1 MQGRRRISSA
11 LLAVVTTVAGLVAAA
26 PQAHADGTL
35 INDIDCDGTVD
46 YAVGVPGYNSSSGAV
61 EVLLSGNGTPHRQV
75 FTPND
80 IGGSTGVNGQFGSV
94 IEVSDLDQDGC
105 SDLIVGQPFPRVSDT
120 DPA

>member
-46 YAVGVPGYNSSSGAV
+46 YAVGVRV
-61 EVLLSGNGTPHRQV
+61 TTP
-75 FTPND
+75 
-80 IGGSTGVNGQFGSV
+80 
-94 IEVSDLDQDGC
+94 
-105 SDLIVGQPFPRVSDT
+105 
-120 DPA
+120 PAERSKFC